1 MKRIAGASLLSFRS
15 SRIFYANLRLKCV
28 MRRLLSLS
36 LALFA
41 AYAFSQN
48 DEAYGKKIK
57 EYTTEPFFLTEL
69 VDHLPASTKVPSPLK
84 HFGDII
90 GAPNNLHHVEEI
102 NAYMHELDKASSRV
116 MVQTMG
122 KSEDGREMIVV
133 IISDE
138 SNLKRIRRIAE
149 INDLLGD
156 PRKLAQYKGNGKLDG
171 ADALAEKL
179 QAEGLPIYYATAGM
193 HSPEAGPP
201 EMLMELAY
209 RLAVEETAFIKD
221 IRKNSVVMLTPVL
234 DVDGRDRYVDTYLYR
249 KKNPT
254 KPAIPL
260 LYWGQYVAHDNNR
273 DNVGMGL
280 ALSKNLVNTWLQF
293 HPTVLHDLHESVP
306 FLYISTG
313 TGPYNAWLDPIT
325 IDEWHLMA
333 YNEVDEMTKR
343 GVPGVWTHGFY
354 DGWAPNYAFYIANGH
369 NAIGRFYE
377 TQGGSGA
384 DTRVINVG
392 NQTTRQW
399 FRPNPPLSSVRWS
412 LRNNTNLMQS
422 GVLLGM
428 HNLAMNRVKFL
439 HNYYLKSK
447 RSVLKPWNE
456 GPSAYILSVKK
467 GRDWNLGELKTLMN
481 RQGVE
486 VSYLSED
493 FAGQPKGSL
502 VVRMDQPYCRM
513 ADMLLDKQ
521 YYRADDPSPYDD
533 TGWTLGPLFDVNSVR
548 VTDRAILTK
557 TTNRE
562 PAKWVEAQPFPFDK
576 AKMGRVAL
584 VHTWQSTQD
593 EGWVRMAFEAAG
605 VPYTY
610 ISTHDLRDNADLKS
624 KFDVIILSPTGGSAQ
639 AIVNG
644 VTSEGEPIPW
654 KSLEGFPH
662 LGGPTIGGIKT
673 QSDNIRGGIELKGM
687 LNLQKFV
694 NEGGLFI
701 CIGDTCAVP
710 IQYGLVSGVTIT
722 PPSALFAPGGVFL
735 AENAAKTNPILAS
748 YDDTVGV
755 YFSETPLLS
764 LGGGGGGGRGGNQTG
779 RATGRGDLTDPDVV
793 QGRPPHM
800 ARSLPGDSP
809 AQTPPAQGSRPQVL
823 LRFAGLDKLLVSGA
837 LDKGEELAGKA
848 ALVQCPVGKGNVL
861 LFAINPMWRQS
872 TQGSWAMV
880 FNAAMNWESLR

>member
-1 MKRIAGASLLSFRS
+1 
-15 SRIFYANLRLKCV
+15 
-28 MRRLLSLS
+28 MRRLALAIVCLSQ
-36 LALFA
+36 LAA
-41 AYAFSQN
+41 AQN
-48 DEAYGKKIK
+48 DEAYGKKIR

-69 VDHLPASTKVPSPLK
+69 VDHLPSSKTVPSPMK
-84 HFGDII
+84 HFGDIV
-90 GAPNNLHHVEEI
+90 GAPNNLHHVDEI
-102 NAYMHELDKASSRV
+102 NAYMRELDKASNRV
-116 MVQTMG
+116 TVQSMG

-138 SNLKRIRRIAE
+138 KNLKRLNKIAE
-149 INDLLGD
+149 MTAVLGN
-156 PRKLAQYKGNGKLDG
+156 PRAFGEPAKYGTADSPASAWDG
-171 ADALAEKL
+171 PAKELID
-179 QAEGLPIYYATAGM
+179 EGALPIYYATGGM
-193 HSPEAGPP
+193 HSPESGPP

-209 RLAVEETAFIKD
+209 RLAVEESDYIKE
-221 IRKNSVVMLTPVL
+221 IRKNSIVMLTPVL
-234 DVDGRDRYVDTYLYR
+234 DTDGRDRYVDTYLYR

-254 KPAIPL
+254 KPPVPL

-384 DTRVINVG
+384 DTRVIQVG
-392 NQTTRQW
+392 EQAQRQW

-422 GVLLGM
+422 GVLMGM
-428 HNLAMNRVKFL
+428 HNLAANREKFL
-439 HNYYLKSK
+439 WNYYLKSK

-456 GPSAYILSVKK
+456 GPAAYVLSAKK
-467 GRDWNLGELKTLMN
+467 GREWNLDELKSLLN

-486 VSYLSED
+486 VTTLKEKMLVQNGN
-493 FAGQPKGSL
+493 AANPGLELQVGSL
-502 VVRMDQPYCRM
+502 VVRMDQPYSRM

-548 VTDRAILTK
+548 VTNREILAK
-557 TTNRE
+557 TTEPE
-562 PAKWVEAQPFPFDK
+562 PAKWEAPKPFP
-576 AKMGRVAL
+576 AKTYGRIAL

-610 ISTHDLRDNADLKS
+610 ISTHDLCDTADLKG
-624 KFDVIILSPTGGSAQ
+624 KFDVIILSPTNGSAQ
-639 AIVNG
+639 SIVNG
-644 VTSEGEPIPW
+644 VSKDGEAIPW
-654 KSLEGFPH
+654 KPLEGFPH
-662 LGGPTIGGIKT
+662 LGGPTVQGVKT
-673 QSDNIRGGIELKGM
+673 LTDNIRGGIELQGM

-694 NEGGLFI
+694 SEGGLFV
-701 CIGDTCAVP
+701 CMGDTCSVP
-710 IQYGLVSGVTIT
+710 IQYGLVNGVSISE
-722 PPSALFAPGGVFL
+722 PKDLFAPGGVFL
-735 AENAAKTNPILAS
+735 AENSAKDNPVMAN

-755 YFSETPLLS
+755 YFSQTPLLS
-764 LGGGGGGGRGGNQTG
+764 VGGGGFGGGGGRGAQAG
-779 RATGRGDLTDPDVV
+779 RVTGRGDLSDRDVV
-793 QGRPPHM
+793 QGRPPHT
-800 ARSLPGDSP
+800 AKTQPGDAATP
-809 AQTPPAQGSRPQVL
+809 APQPQGPRPQVL
-823 LRFAGLDKLLVSGA
+823 LRFAAADKLLISGS

-848 ALVQCPVGKGNVL
+848 AVVQCPVGKGNVL
-861 LFAINPMWRQS
+861 LFAINPMWRQH
-872 TQGSWAMV
+872 TNGSWPMV
-880 FNAAMNWESLR
+880 FNAAASWNKLR

>member
-1 MKRIAGASLLSFRS
+1 MKR
-15 SRIFYANLRLKCV
+15 
-28 MRRLLSLS
+28 
-36 LALFA
+36 LALLAALPAVLAAGQVFA
-41 AYAFSQN
+41 QN
-48 DEAYGKKIK
+48 DDAYSKKIR
-57 EYTTEPFFLTEL
+57 EYTTESFFLTEL
-69 VDHLPASTKVPSPLK
+69 VDHLPSHSKVPSPMK

-90 GAPNNLHHVEEI
+90 GAPNTLHHVDEI
-102 NAYMHELDKASSRV
+102 NGYMRELAKTSKRV
-116 MVQTMG
+116 MVQSMG
-122 KSEDGREMIVV
+122 KSEDGREMIAV

-138 SNLKRIRRIAE
+138 SNLKRIKRLQE
-149 INDLLGD
+149 INGLLGD
-156 PRKLAQYKGNGKLDG
+156 PRKLVDYKGDG
-171 ADALAEKL
+171 NLKDADAKADKL
-179 QAEGLPIYYATAGM
+179 IEEGLPIYYATGGM
-193 HSPEAGPP
+193 HSPESGPP

-209 RLAVEETAFIKD
+209 RLAVEETPFIKD
-221 IRKNSVVMLTPVL
+221 IRKNSIVMLTPVL
-234 DVDGRDRYVDTYLYR
+234 DTDGRDRYVDTYLYR

-273 DNVGMGL
+273 DNIGMGL
-280 ALSKNLVNTWLQF
+280 ALSKNLVQTWLEY

-325 IDEWHLMA
+325 IDEWHMLA

-384 DTRVINVG
+384 DTGIRNIG
-392 NQTTRQW
+392 SDSASRQW
-399 FRPNPPLSSVRWS
+399 FRPNPPFSSVRWS
-412 LRNNTNLMQS
+412 IRNNTNLSQS
-422 GVLLGM
+422 ALLMGI
-428 HNLAMNRVKFL
+428 HNVASNKQKFL

-456 GPSAYILSVKK
+456 GPAAYVLSAKK
-467 GRDWNLGELKTLMN
+467 GREWNLGELKTLMN

-486 VSYLSED
+486 VTTLNDDITQGDTKLE
-493 FAGQPKGSL
+493 KGSL

-548 VTDRAILTK
+548 VKDKSLLGK
-557 TTNRE
+557 TSAPAE
-562 PAKWVEAQPFPFDK
+562 AKWEMAQPFPVDK
-576 AKMGRVAL
+576 SKLGRVAL

-593 EGWVRMAFEAAG
+593 EGWVRLAFDAAG
-605 VPYTY
+605 IPYTY
-610 ISTHDLRDNADLKS
+610 ISTHDLRDNPDLKS

-639 AIVNG
+639 SIVNG
-644 VTSEGEPIPW
+644 VSKDGEPIPW
-654 KSLEGFPH
+654 KPLEGFPH
-662 LGGPTIGGIKT
+662 LGGVAQT
-673 QSDNIRGGIELKGM
+673 DNIRGGIELQGM
-687 LNLQKFV
+687 LNLQKFL

-701 CIGDTCAVP
+701 CMGDTCSVP
-710 IQYGLVSGVTIT
+710 IQYGLVSGVSIT
-722 PPSALFAPGGVFL
+722 EPKSLFAPGGVFL
-735 AENAAKTNPILAS
+735 AENNAKDNPVTAT

-755 YFSETPLLS
+755 YFSQTPLLS
-764 LGGGGGGGRGGNQTG
+764 LGGGGFGGNRPSGPT
-779 RATGRGDLTDPDVV
+779 RPSGRGDLTDGDTV
-793 QGRPPHM
+793 QGRPPYSPK
-800 ARSLPGDSP
+800 SLPADTAPGGG
-809 AQTPPAQGSRPQVL
+809 QGQQGPRPQVL
-823 LRFAGLDKLLVSGA
+823 LRFSATEKLLISGA
-837 LDKGEELAGKA
+837 LDKGEEMAGKA

-872 TQGSWAMV
+872 THGSWPLV
-880 FNAAMNWESLR
+880 FNAITNWDKLRPAPKKD

>member
-1 MKRIAGASLLSFRS
+1 MRPILL
-15 SRIFYANLRLKCV
+15 
-28 MRRLLSLS
+28 LS
-36 LALFA
+36 LALCSARGFA
-41 AYAFSQN
+41 QN
-48 DEAYGKKIK
+48 DLAYGAKIR
-57 EYTTEPFFLTEL
+57 EYTTEPFFLTDL
-69 VDHLPASTKVPSPLK
+69 VDHLPESAKVPSPMK
-84 HFGDII
+84 HFGDIV
-90 GAPNNLHHVEEI
+90 GAPNNLHHVDQI
-102 NAYMHELDKASSRV
+102 NAYMRALDQASNRIVVRS
-116 MVQTMG
+116 MG

-138 SNLKRIRRIAE
+138 ANLKRLDRISE

-156 PRKLAQYKGNGKLDG
+156 PRKLGKYRGDGNLTDADG
-171 ADALAEKL
+171 RAESL

-193 HSPEAGPP
+193 HSPESGPP

-209 RLAVEETAFIKD
+209 RLAVEETPFIRD

-254 KPAIPL
+254 KPPVPL

-280 ALSKNLVNTWLQF
+280 ALSKNLVNTWLQY

-325 IDEWHLMA
+325 IDEWHMMA

-384 DTRVINVG
+384 DTRVITVG
-392 NQTTRQW
+392 EQSQRQW

-439 HNYYLKSK
+439 QNYYLKSK

-456 GPSAYILSVKK
+456 GPAAYVLSAKK
-467 GRDWNLGELKTLMN
+467 GREWNLGELKTLMN

-486 VSYLSED
+486 VSYLTED
-493 FAGQPKGSL
+493 FGGQPKGSV

-521 YYRADDPSPYDD
+521 FYRADDPSPYDD
-533 TGWTLGPLFDVNSVR
+533 TGWTLGPLFDVNWAR
-548 VTDRAILTK
+548 VTDKAILNK
-557 TTNRE
+557 TTPTE
-562 PAKWVEAQPFPFDK
+562 PAKWAENKAFPIDK
-576 AKMGRVAL
+576 SKLGRVAL

-610 ISTHDLRDNADLKS
+610 ISTHDLRDTADLKS

-639 AIVNG
+639 SIVNG
-644 VTSEGEPIPW
+644 VAKEGEAIPW
-654 KSLEGFPH
+654 KALEGFPH
-662 LGGPTIGGIKT
+662 LGGPTIAGVKT
-673 QSDNIRGGIELKGM
+673 QTDNIRGGIELQGM
-687 LNLQKFV
+687 LNLQRFL
-694 NEGGLFI
+694 NEGGLFV
-701 CIGDTCAVP
+701 CLGDTCSVP
-710 IQYGLVSGVTIT
+710 IQYGLVSGVSIT
-722 PPSALFAPGGVFL
+722 EPKDLFAPGGVFL
-735 AENAAKTNPILAS
+735 AENAIKTNPIMAT

-755 YFSETPLLS
+755 YFSQTPLLS
-764 LGGGGGGGRGGNQTG
+764 LGGGGFGGGQGASRTS
-779 RATGRGDLTDPDVV
+779 RPSGRGDLNDPDIV
-793 QGRPPHM
+793 QGRPPHT
-800 ARSLPGDSP
+800 AKSQPGDSAAP
-809 AQTPPAQGSRPQVL
+809 TPQPQGPRPQVL
-823 LRFAGLDKLLVSGA
+823 LRFAAADKLLISGA

-848 ALVQCPVGKGNVL
+848 AVIQCPVGKGNVL

-872 TQGSWAMV
+872 TQGSWAMI
-880 FNAAMNWESLR
+880 FNAAANWQGLR